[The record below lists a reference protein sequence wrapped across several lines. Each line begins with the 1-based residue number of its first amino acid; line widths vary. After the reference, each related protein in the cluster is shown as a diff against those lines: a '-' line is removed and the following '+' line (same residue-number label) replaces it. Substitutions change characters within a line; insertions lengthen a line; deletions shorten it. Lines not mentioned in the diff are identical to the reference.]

1 MAQTIQIK
9 RRHASAGT
17 PSTMA
22 VGELAYNAHSTENK
36 LYIGRPG
43 AGSNAASIDVIGGKY
58 FTDLMAHTPGT
69 LNESAESAILVDSS
83 GKVNKFKTA
92 NLVIDAN
99 AITAVSGNVKIDT
112 GTGNLDIDAGTVDVS
127 SQATELKIV
136 DNSATGLTISEGT
149 NNYITLITTNSAE
162 EIKLNKQLHLGADG
176 AAGYTFPT
184 ADAST
189 SGHALVSDAAGELT
203 FQAVSTVL
211 KVSDDVGGE
220 QDLAQLN
227 GELKILG
234 TNPINT
240 AVTTSGNDVVLTV
253 SATAAT
259 DGANAGAASLGTAS
273 FNSSDFNVSG
283 GFVSLATSIT
293 DLTAGNINVTANEI
307 SSTDTNG
314 DISLNPNGTGVVDV
328 NSSRI
333 TNVVDPTQAQD
344 AATKAYVDAVKQALD
359 IKDSVR
365 VATQANFTASYD
377 NSAGTLTATA
387 TGALTIDSVALSQG
401 DRVLV
406 QNQTSQVENGI
417 YEVTTVGAADPA
429 ASAVLT
435 RSSDANINAEVTGG
449 LFVFV
454 EEGSDGDNGFVLT
467 NVTGEATL
475 GTSNLVFTQFSGAGQ
490 IVAGD
495 ALSKSGNTLNVNDD
509 DITLEVSA
517 DALRIKGISTTAVG
531 DLLIGAASDGGYT
544 RLVKPS
550 GNASTTNHDYILAMN
565 GSRAAQWSNT
575 LDGGTY

>member
-43 AGSNAASIDVIGGKY
+43 AGDNAASIDVIGGKY

-69 LNESAESAILVDSS
+69 LNESVISAILADSS
-83 GKVNKFKTA
+83 GKVNKLKTA
-92 NLVIDAN
+92 NLVIDGN
-99 AITAVSGNVKIDT
+99 AITAASGNIKLDT
-112 GTGNLDIDAGTVDVS
+112 GSGNLDIDTGTVDLS
-127 SQATELKIV
+127 SQATEFKIV

-149 NNYITLITTNSAE
+149 NNYITLVTTNSAE
-162 EIKLNKQLHLGADG
+162 EIKLNKQLHLGANG
-176 AAGYTFPT
+176 SAGYTFPT

-189 SGHALVSDAAGELT
+189 SGHALVSDASGALT

-211 KVSDDVGGE
+211 KVSDDAAAE

-240 AVTTSGNDVVLTV
+240 AVATSGNDVVLTI
-253 SATAAT
+253 SATPAT
-259 DGANAGAASLGTAS
+259 QGANAGAASLGTAS

-283 GFVSLATSIT
+283 GFVSLATSVT
-293 DLTAGNINVTANEI
+293 NFTAGNINVTGNEI

-365 VATQANFTASYD
+365 VATQANFASSYN

-417 YEVTTVGAADPA
+417 YEVTTVGATDPA

-435 RSSDANINAEVTGG
+435 RSSDANVNAEVTGG

-475 GTSNLVFTQFSGAGQ
+475 GTTNLVFTQFSGAGQ

-495 ALSKSGNTLNVNDD
+495 ALSKSGNTLNVNTDD
-509 DITLEVSA
+509 TTLEVSA

-565 GSRAAQWSNT
+565 GSGVAQWSNT